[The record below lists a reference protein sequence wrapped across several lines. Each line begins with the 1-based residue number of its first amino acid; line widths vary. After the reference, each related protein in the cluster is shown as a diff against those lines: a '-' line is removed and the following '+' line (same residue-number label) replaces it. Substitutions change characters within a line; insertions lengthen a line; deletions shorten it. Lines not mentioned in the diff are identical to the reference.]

1 MTKKLVIYMQI
12 IQNVT
17 VKQIVTPK
25 SKILLVDQYKEEIL
39 QLEKECIQLDFQKKR
54 LQKQMVNQKDLIE
67 AKFKKEFQKR
77 QEKIEHL
84 QFSIEQINHLPVGS
98 LIKEKE
104 VQAIIQVDVGDDW
117 SKLSEKTIVLED
129 GKIKEILNK

>member
-1 MTKKLVIYMQI
+1 MQI

-17 VKQIVTPK
+17 VKQIVTHK

-39 QLEKECIQLDFQKKR
+39 QLEKECVQLDFQKKR
-54 LQKQMVNQKDLIE
+54 LQKQMVNQKELIE
-67 AKFKKEFQKR
+67 AKFTKEFQKR

-84 QFSIEQINHLPVGS
+84 QFSIEQINHLPIGS

-117 SKLSEKTIVLED
+117 SNLSEKTIVLED

>member
-1 MTKKLVIYMQI
+1 MIYMQI

-25 SKILLVDQYKEEIL
+25 SKILLVDKYKEEIL
-39 QLEKECIQLDFQKKR
+39 QLEKECVQLDFQKKR
-54 LQKQMVNQKDLIE
+54 LQKQIVNQKELIE
-67 AKFKKEFQKR
+67 AKFTKEFQKR

-84 QFSIEQINHLPVGS
+84 QFSIEQINHLSIGS